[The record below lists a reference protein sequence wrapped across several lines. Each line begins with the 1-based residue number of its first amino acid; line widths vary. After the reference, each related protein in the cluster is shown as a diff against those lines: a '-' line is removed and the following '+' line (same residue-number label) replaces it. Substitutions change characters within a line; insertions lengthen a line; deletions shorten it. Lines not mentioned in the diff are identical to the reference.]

1 VDPKGRDYANRKGEG
16 SRLIRAHRNNNGAD
30 QVSCV
35 CFRVWWHAPLLSLV
49 TIINRLPWPCGKPCA
64 ICSRLLPTIRPSQG
78 EKFQVKNMSSN
89 RQIRGVVRAVLG
101 GVSTAA
107 VCTPLF
113 AQTAPPADTTQP
125 TDQLQEVTV
134 TGIRASL
141 QRSMD
146 IKQNAIGVV
155 DAISSEDIGQFP
167 DANIGDA
174 IARIPGVTVNRG
186 SLNYSSSAGAPTATG
201 ATQGINVRGFGGSF
215 NEVLLEGR
223 PIASGNGQT
232 FNFSDFSSVYVGEVD
247 VLKTPDMSLST
258 GTVGATINVKFPNPL
273 DQLGPHAQIFGQA
286 NDYQMASSVRPGF
299 GALVSDT
306 FFDGMVGILV
316 DGDYLD
322 SHIEGH
328 HQDIVGWKGTN
339 LACSNFA
346 VNPSGSGCALIGPA
360 ATAAGYKASSAVPS
374 WYPQDMAMYLEDTD
388 SRRKDG
394 RVAIQFHPSDAVLVT
409 LDDNYSSDDEHDA
422 RWQRST
428 WFGSFGGAVQDG
440 NGTLTNFNT
449 TGPTDFNAFVAT
461 NYIVTNTPGVN
472 VKWDVTD
479 HWSAV
484 LDADQSESQYNPNNG
499 YSDIDADTGYGG
511 ATNNYTGGLV
521 LNPNGNVLPYWSAY
535 GPNTAASGSSAV
547 SSANSNGLNPFI
559 IGSHVLPLQS
569 QQNTDKIN
577 QVKLEVTWKTDDTKV
592 NFGAQFVDDLWNT
605 SESDT
610 FTNNYWQLW
619 SGYGP
624 ASGNTVG
631 QALPAN
637 LFTQVSV
644 APWLPGFSG
653 ASNLP
658 SSLVKYNPY
667 AVLSYLINQPINACT
682 TPLTGCTNGYP
693 AYSGG
698 IPAEALNAGSVQH
711 VDRSNFSPFVTAT
724 QDVKLGD
731 MKLIINAGLR
741 YQNTQETIAGLASPL
756 VGVTWQGAGDPTA
769 YGFTTAKPPLW
780 TEVKESYHYFLPSLD
795 LNLLVTPE
803 VKVRADFSRTE
814 DAPPNGSLIP
824 NTTYGGRVNALTAT
838 GNNPGLLPYL
848 SNNFDLGAEWY
859 YAANSYVSLDGF
871 FKHVTNFPTSSVSL
885 VTVPGI
891 IDPAPPINPQ
901 NGGPLSNTTGQPLV
915 FSETTVTN
923 ALSANVHGV
932 ELTAQQ
938 MLWLG
943 FGLQVNGTYVHTNK
957 NFDNNAL
964 VSNQFALTGVGNS
977 ANFIGFYDAH
987 GLQAR
992 VTVQWQG
999 TQLLTLGQEQG
1010 GGSFGNEPVYLAAST
1025 EVDFSTQY
1033 QFTSH
1038 LSGYFEALNL
1048 TDSIYHSYGRFSN
1061 QTLNLVE
1068 YGRSFTVGFRAK
1080 F

>member
-1 VDPKGRDYANRKGEG
+1 M
-16 SRLIRAHRNNNGAD
+16 
-30 QVSCV
+30 
-35 CFRVWWHAPLLSLV
+35 
-49 TIINRLPWPCGKPCA
+49 
-64 ICSRLLPTIRPSQG
+64 
-78 EKFQVKNMSSN
+78 KNISSN

-113 AQTAPPADTTQP
+113 AQTAPPAATPQSGD
-125 TDQLQEVTV
+125 DQLQEVVV

-186 SLNYSSSAGAPTATG
+186 SLNYSSAAGAPTATG
-201 ATQGINVRGFGGSF
+201 QTQGINVRGFGGSF
-215 NEVLLEGR
+215 NEVLIEGR

-232 FNFSDFSSVYVGEVD
+232 FNFSDFSAVYVGEVD
-247 VLKTPDMSLST
+247 VLKTPDMALST
-258 GTVGATINVKFPNPL
+258 GTVGATVNVKFPNPF
-273 DQLGPHAQIFGQA
+273 DQPGPHAQVFGQA

-306 FFDGMVGILV
+306 FFDGTVGILV
-316 DGDYLD
+316 DADYLD

-328 HQDIVGWKGTN
+328 HQDVVGWKGTH
-339 LACSNFA
+339 LACSSYA
-346 VNPSGSGCALIGPA
+346 VAPSGSGCATVGTNATGTSTVPA
-360 ATAAGYKASSAVPS
+360 
-374 WYPQDMAMYLEDTD
+374 WFPQDMAMYLENTD

-394 RVAIQFHPSDAVLVT
+394 RVAVQFHPTDAVLIT
-409 LDDNYSSDDEHDA
+409 LDDNYSSDDEHDQ

-428 WFGSFGGAVQDG
+428 WFNAFPGAVQDG
-440 NGTLTNFNT
+440 NGTITNFNF

-461 NYIVTNTPGVN
+461 NYIVTNTPGIN
-472 VKWDVTD
+472 VKWDMND
-479 HWSAV
+479 QWSAIF
-484 LDADQSESQYNPNNG
+484 DIDQSESQYNPNNG
-499 YSDIDADTGYGG
+499 YTDIDADVGFGG

-521 LNPNGNVLPYWSAY
+521 LGQNGNTVPYWSAY
-535 GPNTAASGSSAV
+535 GPNSVASGSGVVAA
-547 SSANSNGLNPFI
+547 ANSNGLNPFI

-577 QVKLEVTWKTDDTKV
+577 QAKLELSWKTENTKV
-592 NFGAQFVDDLWNT
+592 NFGAQFIDDIWNT
-605 SESDT
+605 NESDT

-619 SGYGP
+619 GGYGS
-624 ASGNTVG
+624 ASGNSTG
-631 QALPAN
+631 QVLPAN
-637 LFTQVSV
+637 LFTQVSIT
-644 APWLPGFSG
+644 PWLPGYSG
-653 ASNLP
+653 TGNLP
-658 SSLVKYNPY
+658 SSLLKYNPY
-667 AVLSYLINQPINACT
+667 AVLAYLIKQPIDT
-682 TPLTGCTNGYP
+682 IGYNGFP
-693 AYSGG
+693 AYAGG
-698 IPAEALNAGSVQH
+698 IPQEAVNSGASQH
-711 VDRSNFSPFVTAT
+711 VDRSDFAPFVTAT

-731 MKLIINAGLR
+731 MKLVINGGLR
-741 YQNTQETIAGLASPL
+741 YQNTQETIAGLSSPL
-756 VGVTWQGAGDPTA
+756 VGVTWEGAGDPSA
-769 YGFTTAKPPLW
+769 YGFTTQQPPIW
-780 TEVKESYHYFLPSLD
+780 TTVHSSYHYFLPSLD
-795 LNLLVTPE
+795 LNLLVTPDI
-803 VKVRADFSRTE
+803 KVRADYSRTE

-824 NTTYGGRVNALTAT
+824 NTTYGGRVNALSAT

-871 FKHVTNFPTSSVSL
+871 FKHVTNFPSSSVSL

-891 IDPAPPINPQ
+891 IDPAPAINPN
-901 NGGPLSNTTGQPLV
+901 NGGPLSNTTGQTLV
-915 FSETTVTN
+915 FSESTVTN

-932 ELTAQQ
+932 EFIAQQ
-938 MLWLG
+938 MLPLG
-943 FGLQVNGTYVHTNK
+943 FGLQLNGTYVHSNK
-957 NFDNNAL
+957 NFDNETL
-964 VSNQFALTGVGNS
+964 TSNQFALTGVGNS
-977 ANFIGFYDAH
+977 ANLIGFYDAH

-992 VTVQWQG
+992 VTLQWQG
-999 TQLLTLGQEQG
+999 TQLLGLGQEQG
-1010 GGSFGNEPVYLAAST
+1010 SGAFGNEPVYLAAST

-1033 QFTSH
+1033 QFTKY
-1038 LSGYFEALNL
+1038 LAGYFEALNL

>member
-1 VDPKGRDYANRKGEG
+1 
-16 SRLIRAHRNNNGAD
+16 
-30 QVSCV
+30 
-35 CFRVWWHAPLLSLV
+35 
-49 TIINRLPWPCGKPCA
+49 
-64 ICSRLLPTIRPSQG
+64 
-78 EKFQVKNMSSN
+78 
-89 RQIRGVVRAVLG
+89 
-101 GVSTAA
+101 

-113 AQTAPPADTTQP
+113 AQTAPPASTPQSGD
-125 TDQLQEVTV
+125 DQLQEVVV

-186 SLNYSSSAGAPTATG
+186 SLNYASAAGAPTSTG

-232 FNFSDFSSVYVGEVD
+232 FNFGDFSAVYVSEVD
-247 VLKTPDMSLST
+247 VLKTPDMALST
-258 GTVGATINVKFPNPL
+258 GTVGASINVKFPNPL
-273 DQLGPHAQIFGQA
+273 DQPGPHAQIFGQA
-286 NDYQMASSVRPGF
+286 NDYELASSVRPGF

-306 FFDGMVGILV
+306 FLDGTVGILV
-316 DGDYLD
+316 DFDYLD
-322 SHIEGH
+322 SHITNH
-328 HQDIVGWKGTN
+328 HQDIVGWKGTY
-339 LACSNFA
+339 LGCSTFA
-346 VNPSGSGCALIGPA
+346 VNPSGSGCASVGTG
-360 ATAAGYKASSAVPS
+360 ATGTSAVPS
-374 WYPQDMAMYLEDTD
+374 WYPQDMAMYLENID

-394 RVAIQFHPSDAVLVT
+394 RVAIQFHPTDAVLVT
-409 LDDNYSSDDEHDA
+409 LDDNYSSDDEHDS

-440 NGTLTNFNT
+440 NGTLTSFDSA
-449 TGPTDFNAFVAT
+449 GPTDFNSFVAT

-484 LDADQSESQYNPNNG
+484 LDADQSESQYNPNDG
-499 YSDIDADTGYGG
+499 YTDIDADVGYGG
-511 ATNNYTGGLV
+511 GTNNYVGGLT
-521 LNPNGNVLPYWSAY
+521 LNPSGSVLPYWSAY

-547 SSANSNGLNPFI
+547 ASANYNGLSPFI
-559 IGSHVLPLQS
+559 VGSHVLPLQT

-605 SESDT
+605 NESDT

-624 ASGNTVG
+624 ASGNSVG
-631 QALPAN
+631 QVLPAS
-637 LFTQVSV
+637 LFTAVSIT
-644 APWLPGFSG
+644 PWMPGYSG

-658 SSLVKYNPY
+658 ASLLKYNPY
-667 AVLSYLINQPINACT
+667 AVLSYLEGQPVNAGF
-682 TPLTGCTNGYP
+682 TPSNGAGPYTGGT
-693 AYSGG
+693 
-698 IPAEALNAGSVQH
+698 PAEELSPGSVQH

-731 MKLIINAGLR
+731 MKLVINGGVR
-741 YQNTQETIAGLASPL
+741 YQNTQETIAGIAAPL
-756 VGVTWQGAGDPTA
+756 VAVAWQGAGDPTA
-769 YGFTTAKPPLW
+769 YAFTTGANTW
-780 TEVKESYHYFLPSLD
+780 TTVKNSYHYFLPSLD

-803 VKVRADFSRTE
+803 LKVRADLSRTE
-814 DAPPNGSLIP
+814 DAPPNGQLIP

-859 YAANSYVSLDGF
+859 YGANSYVSLDAF
-871 FKHVTNFPTSSVSL
+871 FKHVTNFPTSSVSS
-885 VTVPGI
+885 VTVPI
-891 IDPAPPINPQ
+891 SDPAPAVNPN
-901 NGGPLSNTTGQPLV
+901 NGTPLSNTTGKPLV
-915 FSETTVTN
+915 FSETTYTN
-923 ALSANVHGV
+923 ALAANVDGLEFTV
-932 ELTAQQ
+932 QQ
-938 MLWLG
+938 ALWLG
-943 FGLQVNGTYVHTNK
+943 FGVQVNGTYVHTNK
-957 NFDNNAL
+957 NFNNESL
-964 VSNQFALTGVGNS
+964 TSNQFALPGVGNS
-977 ANFIGFYDAH
+977 ANFVGYYDAH

-992 VTVQWQG
+992 LTVQWQG
-999 TQLLTLGQEQG
+999 TQLLGLGQEQG
-1010 GGSFGNEPVYLAAST
+1010 GGAFGNEPVYLAAST
-1025 EVDFSTQY
+1025 ELDFSTQY
-1033 QFTSH
+1033 QITQH
-1038 LSGYFEALNL
+1038 LAGYFEALNL

-1068 YGRSFTVGFRAK
+1068 TGRSFTVGFRAK